1 MHLEL
6 RYEEEKDIQRKA
18 VFQQQLND
26 HYDDAKAARREYCV
40 TQQKAISNINDLS
53 IAVDASGQDTMI
65 YSPYF
70 KENLASGEPLN
81 YDCLKTKKYVCQ
93 NSWIW
98 QNCFSIISTA
108 RIARCKFDHRNNLEV
123 E

>member
-6 RYEEEKDIQRKA
+6 QYEEEKDKNKKS
-18 VFQQQLND
+18 VLQQQLDD
-26 HYDDAKAARREYCV
+26 HYADAKAARREYCT
-40 TQQKAISNINDLS
+40 TQQKALSNINDLS

-81 YDCLKTKKYVCQ
+81 YDCLKTKNTFAKIHGFGRIVFQSYPQ
-93 NSWIW
+93 LESQGANLTIE
-98 QNCFSIISTA
+98 IIL
-108 RIARCKFDHRNNLEV
+108 R
-123 E
+123 